1 MAGPLRRG
9 RLWIGVAFIWI
20 LCFWYWSNSDSGFKL
35 FGNGDPLAGKGA
47 TAWTRRL
54 PKYPIP
60 KEKLAALPKITGD
73 VKVPKIQAATPVES
87 AAAKELRLS
96 RLAAVKKSFEHSW
109 SGYSNYAWMHDEV
122 TPLTGKSKD
131 PFGGWAATLV
141 DALDTLWI
149 MDMKDEFTKAV
160 AAADGIDFTRSPMA
174 TINIFETNI
183 RYLGGFLSA
192 YELSGRAHPI
202 LLKKAI
208 ELGDLLM
215 CAFDTP
221 NHMPVTRWEWKK
233 SAYGQAQSPSREA
246 LVSELG
252 SLSLELTKL
261 SQLTGNPRFYDAVK
275 RIGDQFE
282 STQLNTRLPGM
293 WPVVVDAYTPAF
305 HAGSDFTLGGMS
317 DSLYEYLP
325 KWYLLLG
332 GQLEQPRRL
341 YENFIPVA
349 IKHLFK
355 RALTPSEKP
364 VLISG
369 DYQVTDLPGE
379 QPKYTYVARG
389 QHLTCFAG
397 GMVAMGSKIFN
408 RPADLEIASQL
419 TDGCIWAYQAT
430 QTGLG
435 PEIFN
440 FISCGGVDAKD
451 SSDCTW
457 NEDRWLKAIEEQHAP
472 DFRAPPLR
480 GSDWK
485 KPTVQDVV
493 KKHNL
498 PKGMIDVSDGRY
510 ILRPEAIESIFIM
523 YRVTGDAQW
532 MEKAWTMFETIEKVT
547 RTEIAASA
555 IDDVTKAEPTKM
567 DSMESFWL
575 AETLKYF
582 YLIFSEFDVIS
593 LDEWV
598 LNTEAHPLIKQFIRN
613 VRAAKTIADERAVIQ
628 KESAAIRASFR
639 EESHDPNIRRNNVAK
654 LLYLFTLGER
664 THFGQIEC
672 LKLLASP
679 RFADKRLG
687 HLATSLLLDENQEV
701 LTLVTN
707 SLKKYTSPNALR
719 IKHLVADFG
728 NIASIEMSRD
738 LFPEIETLVATANPY
753 IRRKAALCAMRICR
767 KVPDLQEH
775 FIDKATQLLSDRN
788 HGVLLCGLTLVTSL
802 CEADEEEGGEEGIVE
817 KFRSF
822 VPGLVRTLKGLAT
835 SGYAPEHDVT
845 GITDPFLQVKILH
858 LLRVLAMGDAETSEQ
873 INDILAQVATNTE
886 SSKNVGNSILYEAVR
901 TILDIE
907 ADSGLRVLGV
917 NILGKFLTNR
927 DNNIRYV
934 ALNTLIKVVAIEP
947 NAVQRHR
954 NTILECLRD
963 PDISIRRRALDLSFT
978 LINESNVRV
987 LIRELLAFLEVAD
1000 NEFKPTMTSQI
1011 GIAADKFA
1019 PNKRWHFDTML
1030 RVLSLAGNYVKEQI
1044 LSSFVR
1050 LVATTPELQ
1059 TYAVQKL
1066 YINLKKDITQ
1076 ESLTQAGAWCIG
1088 EYADALLKGGQYEEE
1103 ELVQE
1108 VKEHEVV
1115 DLFSLILN
1123 SAYATQVSTEYI
1135 VTALMKL
1142 TTRFSDPAQIEKIRR
1157 ILQYHQT
1164 SLDIEIQQRVVE
1176 YGNLFSFD
1184 QVRRGVLEK
1193 MPIPQIK
1200 EESRV
1205 LGQAPTKKKTA
1216 ANRKSRVIKPTEQDL
1231 LDIMDAPAAS
1241 PAAPSTTNTDLLADI
1256 LGGTSSPP
1264 PSASSPPP
1272 QQSNVSN
1279 IMDLFGTAPVPS
1291 TASPAPPSSNLDL
1304 MSPAS
1309 SAPQPQAPAGIP
1321 CYNANDLNVTFQIQ
1335 RNAEGMIQATAKF
1348 VNTSG
1353 SVNLSNVSLQAAVP
1367 KSQKLQLLS
1376 ISSSDLGPGAEASQM
1391 MRVSG
1396 CKGFLAGQ
1404 WLDTYIPGN
1413 PKPGGFTLTS
1423 TPRAAADPKS
1433 PYLELAVQ
1441 ESPENPPAAWLWQP
1455 PSTIAGSKLQVRV
1468 GGSFVFPPPQIPV
1481 NDISHVVF
1489 VAGGV
1494 GINPLVSM
1502 MGHIAEEGYNLEV
1515 KVLYA
1520 TKLPAQGLRGVLFL
1534 DRIRKWFT
1542 GKQLIGDLKM
1552 FTTGIYEG
1560 QVESRELD
1568 VHERRFTVEDVKEAV
1583 GEKNNSVVY
1592 VCGPA
1597 TMTDEI
1603 VDGLTGNR
1611 GMDKNR
1617 VMLEKW
1623 W

>member
-9 RLWIGVAFIWI
+9 RLWIGVALIWI

-54 PKYPIP
+54 PTYPIP

-73 VKVPKIQAATPVES
+73 VKVPKIQAAAPVES

-332 GQLEQPRRL
+332 GQLDQPRRL

-355 RALTPSEKP
+355 RALTPSDKP

-707 SLKKYTSPNALR
+707 SLKNDLGHSNQYVVGLALCT
-719 IKHLVADFG
+719 LG

-802 CEADEEEGGEEGIVE
+802 CEADEEEGGEEGVVE

-858 LLRVLAMGDAETSEQ
+858 LLRVLAVGDAETSEQ

-1216 ANRKSRVIKPTEQDL
+1216 NRKSRVIKPTEQDL

-1279 IMDLFGTAPVPS
+1279 IMDLFGSAPVPS
-1291 TASPAPPSSNLDL
+1291 TASPTPPSSNLDL
-1304 MSPAS
+1304 MSPVS
-1309 SAPQPQAPAGIP
+1309 SAPHRQTPAGIP

-1376 ISSSDLGPGAEASQM
+1376 ISSSDLGPGTEASQM

-1396 CKGFLAGQ
+1396 CKGPLRLRLRIGYTHPTAGQ
-1404 WLDTYIPGN
+1404 VMDQVNWT
-1413 PKPGGFTLTS
+1413 
-1423 TPRAAADPKS
+1423 
-1433 PYLELAVQ
+1433 
-1441 ESPENPPAAWLWQP
+1441 ES
-1455 PSTIAGSKLQVRV
+1455 S
-1468 GGSFVFPPPQIPV
+1468 
-1481 NDISHVVF
+1481 
-1489 VAGGV
+1489 
-1494 GINPLVSM
+1494 
-1502 MGHIAEEGYNLEV
+1502 
-1515 KVLYA
+1515 
-1520 TKLPAQGLRGVLFL
+1520 
-1534 DRIRKWFT
+1534 
-1542 GKQLIGDLKM
+1542 
-1552 FTTGIYEG
+1552 
-1560 QVESRELD
+1560 
-1568 VHERRFTVEDVKEAV
+1568 
-1583 GEKNNSVVY
+1583 
-1592 VCGPA
+1592 
-1597 TMTDEI
+1597 
-1603 VDGLTGNR
+1603 
-1611 GMDKNR
+1611 
-1617 VMLEKW
+1617 
-1623 W
+1623 